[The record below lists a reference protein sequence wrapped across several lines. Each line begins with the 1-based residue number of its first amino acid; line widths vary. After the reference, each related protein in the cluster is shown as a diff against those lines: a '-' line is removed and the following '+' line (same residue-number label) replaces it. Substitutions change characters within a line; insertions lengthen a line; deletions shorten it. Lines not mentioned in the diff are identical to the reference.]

1 MNPIIKTITNRL
13 QITKDTEVTVSVCGM
28 HKGIFEDETMT
39 VEEMVILEDTLTAL
53 FMYFS
58 DGRGRELNE
67 REVRQAKEFGVYQWF
82 ADGKDPYQN
91 IIFTAPNG
99 TMWAIEDSTLEAV
112 WNINTQE
119 A

>member
-1 MNPIIKTITNRL
+1 M
-13 QITKDTEVTVSVCGM
+13 
-28 HKGIFEDETMT
+28 
-39 VEEMVILEDTLTAL
+39 
-53 FMYFS
+53 
-58 DGRGRELNE
+58 NE